1 MPDFSTLINRNH
13 TFTES
18 YTGNLPA
25 SPRIPTLVLTC
36 MDARVDPAHF
46 LGLELGDSPVL
57 RAGGARI
64 TRDVEIQIAVLYM
77 LVKQLQGDDFAG
89 ISVAI
94 IHHTNCGYERLA
106 TPEFRALLTE
116 NPNMDD
122 AELQTLGISDHAQA
136 IKDDIE
142 RLKHS
147 PYVPQN
153 VSVTGYIY
161 DVQSG
166 ELTELVPEVKLES
179 VKN

>member
-1 MPDFSTLINRNH
+1 MPDFTTLINRNQ
-13 TFTES
+13 TFTEN
-18 YTGNLPA
+18 YKGNLPV

-57 RAGGARI
+57 RTGGARV

-77 LVKQLQGDDFAG
+77 LVKQILGDDFGG
-89 ISVAI
+89 ISMAI

-116 NPNMDD
+116 NLNIDD
-122 AELQTLGISDHAQA
+122 AELQILGISDHTQA

-142 RLKHS
+142 RLKQSSH
-147 PYVPQN
+147 VPN
-153 VSVTGYIY
+153 KIAVTGYIY

-166 ELTELVPEVKLES
+166 QLTELVPEVKLDDAQ
-179 VKN
+179 K

>member
-13 TFTES
+13 AFTEN
-18 YTGNLPA
+18 YKGNLPT

-46 LGLELGDSPVL
+46 LGLQLGDSPVL
-57 RAGGARI
+57 RTGGARI
-64 TRDVEIQIAVLYM
+64 TRDVEIQIAVLFM
-77 LVKQLQGDDFAG
+77 LVKQIQGDDFGG

-106 TPEFRALLTE
+106 TPEFRALLTGQL
-116 NPNMDD
+116 NMDD
-122 AELQTLGISDHAQA
+122 AELQTLGISDHTQA
-136 IKDDIE
+136 INDDIE
-142 RLKHS
+142 RLKQS
-147 PYVPQN
+147 SCVPKN

-166 ELTELVPEVKLES
+166 ELTELVPEVKLDA
-179 VKN
+179 VQK